1 MQHILS
7 LMRKAVEKYR
17 MILNGDNIFVGLSGG
32 KDSMLLLTA
41 LRTMQKFKDI
51 NFNLSAI
58 HIDSG
63 FKKQDEKEFIAVEEY
78 VNSLDIPFYVVKTD
92 IEEIIELRN
101 ESSPCSLCAKMRRG
115 ALNNKINDLGG
126 GKLALGHNADDVAE
140 TFLMSLLFEGR
151 LSCFQPTSY
160 MSRSNI
166 TLIRPFI
173 YIKEQ
178 TITNTVKKLQIPI
191 LSSGCKYNKQT
202 MRQNTKELLNS
213 ILKDF
218 PQAKERILGA
228 IYHPERNNLWES

>member
-41 LRTMQKFKDI
+41 LHAMQKFKDI
-51 NFNLSAI
+51 HFNLYAI
-58 HIDSG
+58 HIDLG
-63 FKKQDEKEFIAVEEY
+63 FKQQNKKELNTIKKYIDKLGVP
-78 VNSLDIPFYVVKTD
+78 LHIVKTD
-92 IEEIIELRN
+92 IEEIIEIRH

-115 ALNNKINDLGG
+115 ALNNKINELGG

-151 LSCFQPTSY
+151 LSCFQPISY
-160 MSRSNI
+160 MSRSDI

-178 TITNTVKKLQIPI
+178 TIANTVKKLEIPI
-191 LSSGCKYNKQT
+191 LSSGCKYNRKT
-202 MRQNTKELLNS
+202 MRQSTKELLDT
-213 ILKDF
+213 IVKDF

>member
-17 MILNGDNIFVGLSGG
+17 MILDGDNIFVGLSGG

-78 VNSLDIPFYVVKTD
+78 VNSLGIPFHVVKTD

-178 TITNTVKKLQIPI
+178 TITNTAKKLQIPI

-228 IYHPERNNLWES
+228 IYHPERNNLWGS